1 MWRELGDK
9 SPPVESFA
17 NTRMRYPEAEALIHI
32 AYLWLLFIVQFVFS
46 WPVVTQYINTSP
58 VSSLS
63 VFRALHVWRQHSEP
77 TSSHCRLINT
87 TLLTEK
93 PISSSMQAHNLW

>member
-46 WPVVTQYINTSP
+46 WPVVTQYINTSLQYP
-58 VSSLS
+58 LYRSSE
-63 VFRALHVWRQHSEP
+63 HCTSEDNIVNLP
-77 TSSHCRLINT
+77 
-87 TLLTEK
+87 LLTVV
-93 PISSSMQAHNLW
+93 